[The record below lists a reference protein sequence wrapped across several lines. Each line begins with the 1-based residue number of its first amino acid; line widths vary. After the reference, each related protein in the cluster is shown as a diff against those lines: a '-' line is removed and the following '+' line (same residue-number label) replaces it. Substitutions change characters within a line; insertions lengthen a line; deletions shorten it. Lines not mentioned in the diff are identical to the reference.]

1 MNDRSLCLL
10 DNYDIEVLRT
20 RKGRGAILCE
30 TNQGTLI
37 WKEFSGYKEKVLF
50 QDSLLSMVKERG
62 FLCAESI
69 LRNKEGELLSQDVDG
84 TYYVLKTY
92 FEGRECNVRDME
104 ECKQAVETLAAF
116 HNVACM
122 EEPLLGAGIP
132 RYAYTE
138 FEKHNRE
145 LKRVRKY
152 LKDRGQKTDFEL
164 YLMKTYDY
172 FLELAL
178 QVTEEAAMLKDGAVK
193 GYVCHGDFQHHNI
206 ILSDG
211 RMRMINFEKCIQ
223 DDPVRDL
230 YLFMR
235 KLLEKSGWEENVG
248 MELLRAYESCRSMEK
263 DEYLQLYFRLAYP
276 EKFWKIVN
284 FYYNSGKAWIP
295 GKNMEKLQKVV
306 EQEKEKQE
314 FLEKFKRNFGL

>member
-37 WKEFSGYKEKVLF
+37 WKEFLGYKDKVVF
-50 QDSLLSMVKERG
+50 QDNLLSMIKERG
-62 FLCAESI
+62 FLSAESI
-69 LRNKEGELLSQDVDG
+69 LRNKEGELLSQDADG
-84 TYYVLKTY
+84 TYYVLKTF

-116 HNVACM
+116 HNAACT
-122 EEPLLGAGIP
+122 EEVLSGAGSS
-132 RYAYTE
+132 RYAYSE

-152 LKDRGQKTDFEL
+152 LKGRGQKTDFEL

-178 QVTEEAAMLKDGAVK
+178 QVTKEAAEIENCSVK
-193 GYVCHGDFQHHNI
+193 GYICHGDFQHHNI

-211 RMRMINFEKCIQ
+211 QMKMINFEKCIQ
-223 DDPVRDL
+223 DVPVRDL

-235 KLLEKSGWEENVG
+235 KLLEKNSWEEKVG
-248 MELLRAYESCRSMEK
+248 MELMRAYEVYRPMEK
-263 DEYLQLYFRLAYP
+263 NEYLQLYYRLAYP

-314 FLEKFKRNFGL
+314 FLERFKRNCDL

>member
-30 TNQGTLI
+30 TNFGILTF
-37 WKEFSGYKEKVLF
+37 KEYTGYKEKILF
-50 QDSLLSMVKERG
+50 QDSLLSMLKERE
-62 FLCAESI
+62 FADAESI
-69 LRNKEGELLSQDVDG
+69 LKNKDGELLSQDADG

-104 ECKQAVETLAAF
+104 ECRQAVKTLATY
-116 HNVACM
+116 HNVARM
-122 EEPLLGAGIP
+122 EEPIAGAGMP
-132 RYAYTE
+132 RSAHAE

-145 LKRVRKY
+145 LKRVKKY

-172 FLELAL
+172 FLESAL
-178 QVTEEAAMLKDGAVK
+178 QITDEAVCTETAEKEC
-193 GYVCHGDFQHHNI
+193 YICHGDYQHHNLI
-206 ILSDG
+206 VSEG
-211 RMRMINFEKCIQ
+211 RMNIINFEKCVQ
-223 DDPVRDL
+223 DSPVRDL

-235 KLLEKSGWEENVG
+235 KLLEKTGWEETAG
-248 MELLRAYESCRSMEK
+248 FELMKAYETIRELTWQEK
-263 DEYLQLYFRLAYP
+263 QQLYFRMAYP

-284 FYYNSGKAWIP
+284 FYYNSGKSWIP
-295 GKNMEKLQKVV
+295 GKNLEKLKRVT
-306 EQEKEKQE
+306 ELEKYKQE
-314 FLEKFKRNFGL
+314 FLEKYRFMYGL

>member
-20 RKGRGAILCE
+20 WKGRGAILCE
-30 TNQGTLI
+30 TNQGVLI
-37 WKEFSGYKEKVLF
+37 WKEFAGYKDKIVF
-50 QDSLLSMVKERG
+50 QDSLLSLIKENG
-62 FLCAESI
+62 FSNAESI
-69 LRNKEGELLSQDVDG
+69 IKNKEGELLSQDTDG

-104 ECKQAVETLAAF
+104 ECKQAVRTLAAY
-116 HNVACM
+116 HNAART
-122 EEPLLGAGIP
+122 EEPLPGAGMP
-132 RYAYTE
+132 RHAFME

-145 LKRVRKY
+145 LKRVKKY

-172 FLELAL
+172 FLEIAL
-178 QVTEEAAMLKDGAVK
+178 QITEKAAASEESAEK
-193 GYVCHGDFQHHNI
+193 GYICHGDYQHHNI
-206 ILSDG
+206 IVVDG
-211 RMRMINFEKCIQ
+211 QMQIINFEKCVQ
-223 DDPVRDL
+223 DFPVRDL

-235 KLLEKSGWEENVG
+235 KLLEKNSWEENVG
-248 MELLRAYESCRSMEK
+248 FELVGAYEGCRKLEK
-263 DEYLQLYFRLAYP
+263 EEYLHLYYRLAYP

-295 GKNMEKLQKVV
+295 GKNLEKLQRVV
-306 EQEKEKQE
+306 EQEKEKQV
-314 FLEKFKRNFGL
+314 FLERFKEKYGL